1 MVGHGLE
8 GMNQKDSHGGN
19 QVRKGFGDCGEELRL
34 ILKVIWREEEGVN
47 ERTSCRDA
55 KI

>member
-1 MVGHGLE
+1 MAGQGLE
-8 GMNQKDSHGGN
+8 GMNQKGSHGGD
-19 QVRKGFGDCGEELRL
+19 QVRKGFGDCGEELRRVL
-34 ILKVIWREEEGVN
+34 EVIWREEEGVN